1 MTSGDSLERLR
12 REVDYEGARMLA
24 REKSRRSHDA
34 FLAQVDARLAALGAS
49 WSDLLGW
56 SDDEDRPGAGGGQ
69 VASGQD

>member
-1 MTSGDSLERLR
+1 
-12 REVDYEGARMLA
+12 MLA
-24 REKSRRSHDA
+24 REKSRRAHDA